1 MLDQLRQEL
10 RVKHYSYRT
19 EQTYS
24 LWVRK
29 FILFHGK
36 RHPAE
41 MGKPEIEA
49 FLTHLATERDVA
61 ASTQNQAM
69 SAILFLNRHGET
81 RTGSRRQVAAC
92 KQARQG
98 ARYEVWS
105 FQMSDEHP
113 FAGSE
118 LKPPKAS
125 PPGEAH
131 GCAD

>member
-1 MLDQLRQEL
+1 MSSPPRLLDQLRQEL

-49 FLTHLATERDVA
+49 FLTHLATERNVA
-61 ASTQNQAM
+61 ASTQN
-69 SAILFLNRHGET
+69 
-81 RTGSRRQVAAC
+81 
-92 KQARQG
+92 
-98 ARYEVWS
+98 
-105 FQMSDEHP
+105 
-113 FAGSE
+113 
-118 LKPPKAS
+118 
-125 PPGEAH
+125 
-131 GCAD
+131 